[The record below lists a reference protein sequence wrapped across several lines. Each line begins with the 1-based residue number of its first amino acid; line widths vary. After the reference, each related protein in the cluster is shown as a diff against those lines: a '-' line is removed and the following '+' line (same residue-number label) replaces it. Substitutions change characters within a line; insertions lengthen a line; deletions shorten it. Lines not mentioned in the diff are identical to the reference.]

1 MMPVISRLMVKIALL
16 HLLVGVL
23 IGTFMLVQKAYPIWE
38 PIWILRP
45 IHIEMLIFGFIIQ
58 FTLGTAYWM
67 LPKML
72 GDSQRGP
79 ELPAWIMVF
88 ALNLG
93 IVLLLG
99 KPVVNWFL
107 MGEETHT
114 TLTMIMGVSG
124 RALQLTAVA
133 IFVALHWN
141 RVVTYRFLE
150 HSH

>member
-1 MMPVISRLMVKIALL
+1 MMPLISRFLVKMSLFYLL
-16 HLLVGVL
+16 AGVL
-23 IGTFMLVQKAYPIWE
+23 IGSFMLIQKAYPIWDA
-38 PIWILRP
+38 IWILRAV
-45 IHIEMLIFGFIIQ
+45 HIEMLIFGFIIQ

-72 GDSQRGP
+72 GESPRGS
-79 ELPAWIMVF
+79 ELPAWMMAF

-99 KPVVNWFL
+99 KPLVNWFL

-114 TLTMIMGVSG
+114 TLTIIMGVSG
-124 RALQLTAVA
+124 RALQLIAVGL
-133 IFVALHWN
+133 FVSLHWK
-141 RVVTYRFLE
+141 RVVTYRYLE

>member
-1 MMPVISRLMVKIALL
+1 
-16 HLLVGVL
+16 
-23 IGTFMLVQKAYPIWE
+23 
-38 PIWILRP
+38 
-45 IHIEMLIFGFIIQ
+45 MLIFGFIIQ

-79 ELPAWIMVF
+79 ELPAWIMAF

-93 IVLLLG
+93 IVLLIG

-107 MGEETHT
+107 VGEETHT
-114 TLTMIMGVSG
+114 TLTMILGVSG
-124 RALQLTAVA
+124 RALQLAAVG
-133 IFVALHWN
+133 IFVSLHWK
-141 RVVTYRFLE
+141 RVVTYRYLE

>member
-1 MMPVISRLMVKIALL
+1 MMPVISRVMVRLALIY
-16 HLLVGVL
+16 LLLGVF
-23 IGTFMLVQKAYPIWE
+23 IGTLMLIQKAYPVWD

-72 GDSQRGP
+72 VDSQRGP
-79 ELPAWIMVF
+79 ELPAWIMAA

-107 MGEETHT
+107 VGEETHS
-114 TLTMIMGVSG
+114 TLTLLMGVSG
-124 RALQLTAVA
+124 RALQLVAVG
-133 IFVALHWN
+133 IFVSLHWK
-141 RVVTYRFLE
+141 RVVTYRYLE

>member
-1 MMPVISRLMVKIALL
+1 MMPVISRVMVRLALIY
-16 HLLVGVL
+16 LLIGVL
-23 IGTFMLVQKAYPIWE
+23 IGTIMLIQKAYSVWD

-79 ELPAWIMVF
+79 ELPAWIMAF

-93 IVLLLG
+93 IILLLG

-107 MGEETHT
+107 VGEETHT

-124 RALQLTAVA
+124 RALQLAAVG
-133 IFVALHWN
+133 IFVSLHWK
-141 RVVTYRFLE
+141 RVVTYRYLE